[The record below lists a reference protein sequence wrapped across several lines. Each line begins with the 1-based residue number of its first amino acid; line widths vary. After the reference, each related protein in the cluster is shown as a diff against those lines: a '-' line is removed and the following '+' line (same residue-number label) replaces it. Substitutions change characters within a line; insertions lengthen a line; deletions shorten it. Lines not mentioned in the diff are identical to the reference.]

1 MFGSSRNR
9 IPVSTWLRV
18 SLATAAL
25 AATAVLSSGC
35 VPTMYAIV
43 VAPIPAV

>member
-1 MFGSSRNR
+1 MFGSLRNH

-18 SLATAAL
+18 SLTAAAL

-35 VPTMYAIV
+35 VPFVAGGAVV
-43 VAPIPAV
+43 VAPV